1 MNDPSPTG
9 SNLSIKFS
17 NITSEDVLSLSVPVM
32 VSFIINII
40 INSIT
45 CPLTVRLNVLVIM
58 AVKRRPTLQSYA
70 NILLACLAATDVV
83 TGLLVQPSFI
93 LHMFLKLLEVD
104 DEDVRHVVI
113 NFHNSAL
120 RFLLVCSSLHLM
132 LVTFERIIAIKYTLH
147 YFVIMTK
154 KKLKIAVTVS
164 WLLPIFSELFK
175 NITGHKFFSNVLV
188 ALTFKLVSCVL
199 FISISYLLLYQETRR
214 HQKKMKTEQ
223 LPREEVERFAKE
235 KKALKTSVFVV
246 GAVLLSFFPS
256 IVLLSLIFHFSLD
269 VVIKSNLYVI
279 LLPFVRTSGMSNSF
293 FNPLI
298 YCFRQKEI
306 RKFVFRF
313 SAVQQVH
320 PTH

>member
-17 NITSEDVLSLSVPVM
+17 NITSEDVLRLSVPVM
-32 VSFIINII
+32 VSFIVNII

-45 CPLTVRLNVLVIM
+45 CPLTVLLNVLVIM

-83 TGLLVQPSFI
+83 SGLLVQPSFI

-104 DEDVRHVVI
+104 DEHVEDVVI
-113 NFHNSAL
+113 DIHDSAL
-120 RFLLVCSSLHLM
+120 RGLLVCSSLHLM
-132 LVTFERIIAIKYTLH
+132 LVTYERIIAIKYTLN

-154 KKLKIAVTVS
+154 KKLKIAVAVC

-175 NITGHKFFSNVLV
+175 DITGDSLFSNVLV
-188 ALTFKLVSCVL
+188 ALTLVSCVL
-199 FISISYLLLYQETRR
+199 FISISYLLLYRETRR
-214 HQKKMKTEQ
+214 HHKKMKTEQ
-223 LPREEVERFAKE
+223 LPRQEVERFTKE

-246 GAVLLSFFPS
+246 GAVLLCFFPS
-256 IVLLSLIFHFSLD
+256 IVLLSLVFHFSLD
-269 VVIKSNLYVI
+269 VVVKSNLYVI

-293 FNPLI
+293 LNPLI
-298 YCFRQKEI
+298 YCLRHKEI

-313 SAVQQVH
+313 STVQQVH

>member
-17 NITSEDVLSLSVPVM
+17 NITSEDVLPLSVPVM

-45 CPLTVRLNVLVIM
+45 CPLSVLLNVLVIM

-104 DEDVRHVVI
+104 DEDVGHVVI
-113 NFHNSAL
+113 NFHDSAL

-164 WLLPIFSELFK
+164 WLLPIFSELIK
-175 NITGHKFFSNVLV
+175 NITGDNVFSNVLV
-188 ALTFKLVSCVL
+188 ALTLVSCVL

-246 GAVLLSFFPS
+246 GAVVLSFFPS
-256 IVLLSLIFHFSLD
+256 IVLLSLVFHFSID

-293 FNPLI
+293 LNPLI

-313 SAVQQVH
+313 CAVQQVH

>member
-17 NITSEDVLSLSVPVM
+17 NITSEDVLPLSVPVM

-45 CPLTVRLNVLVIM
+45 CPLTVLLNVLVIM
-58 AVKRRPTLQSYA
+58 AVKRRPTLQSNA

-93 LHMFLKLLEVD
+93 LHIVLKLLEVD
-104 DEDVRHVVI
+104 DEDVGHVVI
-113 NFHNSAL
+113 NFHDSAL

-175 NITGHKFFSNVLV
+175 NITGDNFFSNVLV
-188 ALTFKLVSCVL
+188 ALTLVSCVL

-214 HQKKMKTEQ
+214 HQKKMKAEQ

-256 IVLLSLIFHFSLD
+256 IVLLSLVFHFSLD

-293 FNPLI
+293 LNPLI

>member
-17 NITSEDVLSLSVPVM
+17 NITSEDVLPLSVPVM

-45 CPLTVRLNVLVIM
+45 CPLSVLLNVLVIM

-104 DEDVRHVVI
+104 DEDVGHVVI
-113 NFHNSAL
+113 NFHDSAL

-164 WLLPIFSELFK
+164 WLLPIFSELIK
-175 NITGHKFFSNVLV
+175 NITGDNVFSNVLV
-188 ALTFKLVSCVL
+188 ALTLVSCVL

-246 GAVLLSFFPS
+246 GAVVLSLFPS
-256 IVLLSLIFHFSLD
+256 IVLLSLVFHFSID

-279 LLPFVRTSGMSNSF
+279 LLPFVRTSGMLNSF
-293 FNPLI
+293 LNPLI

-313 SAVQQVH
+313 CAVQQVH